1 MLPTI
6 NTKMRWLYMMNVKSC
21 SKAIKGV
28 DCKCADKLRRNII
41 RLPINEYEEKL
52 FNMEVERSYLNY
64 LNCRNK
70 EDK

>member
-1 MLPTI
+1 MFSTAT
-6 NTKMRWLYMMNVKSC
+6 TKVRWLYMMNVKSC

-28 DCKCADKLRRNII
+28 DCKCANKLRRNII

-52 FNMEVERSYLNY
+52 FNREIERSYLNY

-70 EDK
+70 EDE